1 MRVLG
6 APLVSRFEGR
16 IINIHPSLL
25 PSFPGVDAPGQAI
38 RAGVR
43 ISGCTVH
50 RVDRG
55 VDTGEILAQ
64 GAVPVLVG
72 DDAQSLHARIRPV
85 EHRLLPAV
93 VDLIARGRLSD
104 ADADADATDS
114 LLSPTPAE
122 SLP

>member
-1 MRVLG
+1 
-6 APLVSRFEGR
+6 
-16 IINIHPSLL
+16 
-25 PSFPGVDAPGQAI
+25 
-38 RAGVR
+38 
-43 ISGCTVH
+43 
-50 RVDRG
+50 